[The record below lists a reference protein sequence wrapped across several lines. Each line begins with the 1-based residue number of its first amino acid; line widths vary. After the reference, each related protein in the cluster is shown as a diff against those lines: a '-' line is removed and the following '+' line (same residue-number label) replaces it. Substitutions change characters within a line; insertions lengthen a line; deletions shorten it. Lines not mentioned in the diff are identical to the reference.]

1 MMRFSP
7 FMEGMVRMMD
17 KRLWVIVRK
26 ELMRVFTDRRLVI
39 TVLLLPGFSIAL
51 IYSIMGMAVGSMEAD
66 RSVHNFAIET
76 YQAPSSFVEYVERIP
91 SARVEL
97 TQIEDSGELEESKA
111 KLVDEKI
118 DLVMVFDKDFDVAI
132 VKYEDSNLPNID
144 TYFNPINRYSQDAR
158 YHIIN
163 ALLKDYKL
171 EIIGKRLGDLS
182 YTQVF
187 SIDVA
192 NQEISVASES
202 KIAGKM
208 ISSVLPILIS
218 VFLFA
223 GAMGIGIDMVA
234 GEKERGT
241 MAMVLLTPIK
251 RETVA
256 IGKIISLGIVA
267 IAATISSMMGVILSF
282 PFSSRILGGSASQ
295 FQNMV
300 FTPMQIGLLV
310 LSLLILVG
318 IYVGLIVMISVASKT
333 VKEAGSYI
341 SPVYMVV
348 LISGV
353 LAVLGGSEMT
363 TTQYM
368 IPIYGNIII
377 LQQIFAGE
385 VEIMNFLINAIES
398 IAVIGVLIVM
408 IKKMFYN
415 ENLMFK

>member
-1 MMRFSP
+1 
-7 FMEGMVRMMD
+7 
-17 KRLWVIVRK
+17 
-26 ELMRVFTDRRLVI
+26 
-39 TVLLLPGFSIAL
+39 
-51 IYSIMGMAVGSMEAD
+51 
-66 RSVHNFAIET
+66 
-76 YQAPSSFVEYVERIP
+76 
-91 SARVEL
+91 L
-97 TQIEDSGELEESKA
+97 TQIEDFGELEESKA